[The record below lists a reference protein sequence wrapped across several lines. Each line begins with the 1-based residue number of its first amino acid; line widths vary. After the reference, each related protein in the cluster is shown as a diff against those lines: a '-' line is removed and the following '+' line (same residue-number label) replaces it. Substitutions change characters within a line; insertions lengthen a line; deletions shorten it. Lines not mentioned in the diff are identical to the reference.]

1 MFWNKKQE
9 TPSLETR
16 IIDLMKLNWTE
27 IEIGYNKY
35 IPKYEERTW
44 FHYSCTIHV
53 WNKDNTFAIWYTKH
67 NSATR
72 LICVSENNQ
81 MVELNVSKWDD
92 ILSTAEEMVKNKFIK
107 QMFPVDPEI
116 SKISSS

>member
-1 MFWNKKQE
+1 
-9 TPSLETR
+9 
-16 IIDLMKLNWTE
+16 
-27 IEIGYNKY
+27 
-35 IPKYEERTW
+35 
-44 FHYSCTIHV
+44 
-53 WNKDNTFAIWYTKH
+53 
-67 NSATR
+67 
-72 LICVSENNQ
+72 